1 MVKSWY
7 WVALDMLQPVDAP
20 STYASPVNKVWW
32 GCVPTVWVC
41 LDGPLTP
48 TAKLD
53 VDAGILGDGKISFW
67 VLFKNDKR
75 RLFVLQSVSLLH
87 GPEVNI
93 CKLPSG
99 ENLENALGMA
109 LANCWYFGGQ
119 LSSYVWSFIPGDGN
133 RCTRFNKY
141 CIGDV
146 SEFAWIEEA
155 PDNVA
160 FTIV

>member
-20 STYASPVNKVWW
+20 STYASPVNK
-32 GCVPTVWVC
+32 
-41 LDGPLTP
+41 
-48 TAKLD
+48 
-53 VDAGILGDGKISFW
+53 
-67 VLFKNDKR
+67 
-75 RLFVLQSVSLLH
+75 
-87 GPEVNI
+87 VNI

-160 FTIV
+160 SLLLFDVPS